1 LTEQEEA
8 VAKLTFRMVDGETY
22 SNDAPGIPV
31 DQVLKSLN
39 NTEPGTLFV
48 QAMDEFARPVL
59 IAAGYMVSVLVE
71 PS

>member
-48 QAMDEFARPVL
+48 QTMDEFARPVL